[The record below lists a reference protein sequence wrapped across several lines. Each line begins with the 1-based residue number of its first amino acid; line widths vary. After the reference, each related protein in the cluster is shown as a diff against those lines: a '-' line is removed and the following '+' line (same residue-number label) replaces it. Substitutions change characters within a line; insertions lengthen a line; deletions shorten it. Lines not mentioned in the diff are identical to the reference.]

1 MLILG
6 SRARS
11 EPLDSRSTT
20 LTLPL
25 QPGLLP
31 HAPPGPAPRSQ
42 GSGEGWSWLLPQ
54 ALKPR
59 VAAQPRP
66 HPMLSVA
73 HQDSAWVV
81 EGHS

>member
-6 SRARS
+6 SRARA

-20 LTLPL
+20 LTLPP

-54 ALKPR
+54 ALKQAGRRPAEATPR
-59 VAAQPRP
+59 AVISAPG
-66 HPMLSVA
+66 LSLGGGG
-73 HQDSAWVV
+73 S
-81 EGHS
+81 